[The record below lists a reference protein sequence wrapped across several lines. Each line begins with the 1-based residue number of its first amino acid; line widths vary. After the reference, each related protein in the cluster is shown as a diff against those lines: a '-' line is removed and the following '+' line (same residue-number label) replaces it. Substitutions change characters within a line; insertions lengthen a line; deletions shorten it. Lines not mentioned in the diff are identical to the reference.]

1 MSCTLYLTFP
11 PNVLRGAREK
21 ISRRYPGVT
30 ILAPEVHEEMYEF
43 ASTFGHR
50 EIPSLAVTAYPQVLR
65 HIGALSQAG
74 RVAVLPS
81 GLPPLRGELAALG
94 MAPPL
99 RTFCIVAV
107 VPGIIAVSAGLK
119 SAVCDWADLCSPD
132 FPGFVGC
139 PPKNTPLPYLAAN
152 ILRRVV
158 GERAENLLAR
168 LDTASNPIDIN
179 KRLARNELSAALL
192 IPAFARTFRG
202 GGGKMVWPASGA
214 LAIPML
220 ACLSASAPPEASEVL
235 AYIMSEEFQEAV
247 SLGGLLAPVR
257 ESVRGFEEL
266 EANRWN
272 MYWAGWDCLEEVGAE
287 MLNSPP
293 PKVA

>member
-1 MSCTLYLTFP
+1 MSCTLYLNFP
-11 PNVLRGAREK
+11 PNVLRGAREN
-21 ISRRYPGVT
+21 ISRRYPGATV
-30 ILAPEVHEEMYEF
+30 LAPEVHEEMYEF
-43 ASTFGHR
+43 ASMFGR
-50 EIPSLAVTAYPQVLR
+50 KEVPSLTVTAYPQIL
-65 HIGALSQAG
+65 HHLGALSRAG
-74 RVAVLPS
+74 RMAVLPS
-81 GLPPLRGELAALG
+81 GLPPLRKELAALD

-99 RTFCIVAV
+99 REFCIVAV
-107 VPGIIAVSAGLK
+107 VPGIIGVSAGLK
-119 SAVCDWADLCSPD
+119 SAIRDWADLCSPD
-132 FPGFVGC
+132 FPGLVGC

-192 IPAFARTFRG
+192 IPAFTRTFRG
-202 GGGKMVWPASGA
+202 GDGKMVWPASGA

-235 AYIMSEEFQEAV
+235 AYILSEEFQQAI
-247 SLGGLLAPVR
+247 SHDGLLVPVR
-257 ESVRGFEEL
+257 ESVPGFEEL
-266 EANRWN
+266 EANQWN
-272 MYWAGWDCLEEVGAE
+272 MHWAGWDCLEEVGTE

-293 PKVA
+293 PKAA